1 MRPLWFTENNNRI
14 RPDYRKQGAL
24 LAVIITLALLIVAGS
39 ANAALRIGENLPSI
53 TFAGVTGT
61 PLRVPDNMRGK
72 VIILHF
78 WQIGCSSCGL
88 DIPAL
93 DQLYGK
99 YRSKGLTVLAVN
111 VGQQKETVRGFAAAL
126 KISYPILL
134 DVDRRSSALYDVT
147 DVPRTYIIDRNSVIR
162 YRIIGSAKPDVLKK
176 LILSVL

>member
-1 MRPLWFTENNNRI
+1 MRPLSFTENNNRI
-14 RPDYRKQGAL
+14 RRDYRQQGAL
-24 LAVIITLALLIVAGS
+24 LAVIITLALLTVAGS
-39 ANAALRIGENLPSI
+39 AHALRIGENLPSI

-61 PLRVPDNMRGK
+61 PLRVPDNMKGQ

-78 WQIGCSSCGL
+78 WQIGCASCGL

-111 VGQQKETVRGFAAAL
+111 VGQQKETVKGFAAAL

>member
-1 MRPLWFTENNNRI
+1 
-14 RPDYRKQGAL
+14 
-24 LAVIITLALLIVAGS
+24 
-39 ANAALRIGENLPSI
+39 
-53 TFAGVTGT
+53 
-61 PLRVPDNMRGK
+61 
-72 VIILHF
+72 
-78 WQIGCSSCGL
+78 
-88 DIPAL
+88 
-93 DQLYGK
+93 
-99 YRSKGLTVLAVN
+99 VLAVN